1 MLLIEC
7 STGTNLNTNKMD
19 NIKTFGFYLN
29 GETLIKQVKCGNP
42 KAAKGKL
49 DFMYPQNFNI
59 QIKEIKPCNQPKV

>member
-1 MLLIEC
+1 
-7 STGTNLNTNKMD
+7 MD